1 MSYTRCLYH
10 VIFRTKCSQLTLPIG
25 PDDELY
31 NYIAGIAKNKRCV
44 PYRINGM
51 PDHIHILTSLAPV
64 ISVADF
70 VKEVKNATS
79 VWLKNKRELFPY
91 FNGWAVGYAALSYGV
106 DAIYNITEY
115 IRNQKEHH
123 RGISF
128 KDELRGLL
136 VAEHVDIDETY
147 FLKD

>member
-1 MSYTRCLYH
+1 MS
-10 VIFRTKCSQLTLPIG
+10 LPCYFQNKMQSINTSHWT
-25 PDDELY
+25 DEELY